1 MHEHHPTAPTT
12 PPSQSVNKH
21 ATNTQTCMKAT
32 HPRFNP
38 PRNWTIEAPVPTPS
52 SDDAFAEVKA
62 KVDLVK
68 VVQEHVRL
76 TKRNK
81 DLWGLCPFHQ
91 EDSPSFKVNPQ
102 MQSWYCFGCERSGDV
117 FTFVELIEK
126 TDKRGALQLLAERAG
141 VELKKLSP
149 EQKERSD
156 SRRRLL
162 AMLKLAAQFYEYVL
176 WSTPAGEKGR
186 KLLEARMVGEET
198 ARRFQLGYA
207 PAGRGFAE
215 YLRAKKRSLQ
225 DAQDAGL
232 MRRDGT
238 DFFAERLVIPIRDE
252 RGQPLAFTARTV
264 RSDEQRKYINS
275 PETAAYIKGR
285 VIFGLDLARDEI
297 SKKGHAVLMEG
308 QFDVI
313 TAHHHGVTNAVASSG
328 TALTDDQVR
337 LLKRFTDEVLLV
349 FDADRAGRAAAF
361 KAIELAAAHQMRTR
375 VATVTP
381 PAKDPDE
388 FLRAAGAEAPQRWDE
403 LAAAAL
409 SGWEFWIKDALTGL
423 NPGNPNQLELAASR
437 AREVLEKIPD
447 PAVRETYR
455 ERAASWIGV
464 QPHLLTA
471 QANPLPPS
479 GGRVRERGGEAPG
492 NGKAGLA
499 ARLVGKKLTVGRY
512 LLQLLAVRPVAFERV
527 RTKLT
532 PDELD
537 EEDRGIYER
546 MLETYERGGAS
557 GLETELAEYPAE
569 EQDLIRRAWA
579 APPPSVD
586 DEVAV
591 ELAERIRLDHM
602 KGLHSG
608 IIRELSEAESG
619 KDSERVARLE
629 AKARELARA
638 INDLE
643 RRS

>member
-1 MHEHHPTAPTT
+1 
-12 PPSQSVNKH
+12 
-21 ATNTQTCMKAT
+21 
-32 HPRFNP
+32 
-38 PRNWTIEAPVPTPS
+38 VPTPA

-62 KVDLVK
+62 KVDLIK

-81 DLWGLCPFHQ
+81 DFWGLCPFHQ

-126 TDKRGALQLLAERAG
+126 TDKRGALQILAERAG

-149 EQKERSD
+149 EQKDRSD

-162 AMLKLAAQFYEYVL
+162 ALLKLAAQYYEYVL
-176 WSTPAGEKGR
+176 WSMPAGEKGR
-186 KLLEARMVGEET
+186 KLLESRKVSEET

-207 PAGRGFAE
+207 PPGRGFSE
-215 YLRAKKRSLQ
+215 YLRAKKKSLQ
-225 DAQDAGL
+225 DAQEAGL

-238 DFFAERLVIPIRDE
+238 DFFTERLVIPIRDE

-264 RSDEQRKYINS
+264 RADEQRKYINS
-275 PETAAYIKGR
+275 PETPAYIKGR

-297 SKKGHAVLMEG
+297 TKRGHAVLMEG

-313 TAHHHGVTNAVASSG
+313 TAHQFGVQNAVASSG

-361 KAIELAAAHQMRTR
+361 KAIELASAHQMRTR
-375 VATVTP
+375 VATITP

-388 FLRAAGAEAPQRWDE
+388 FLRAAGHEAPQRWEE
-403 LAAAAL
+403 LVNDAL

-423 NPGNPNQLELAASR
+423 NTGNPNHLELAASR

-447 PAVRETYR
+447 PAVRESYR
-455 ERAASWIGV
+455 ERAAGWIGV

-471 QANPLPPS
+471 QPQTQRSKPVIGS
-479 GGRVRERGGEAPG
+479 
-492 NGKAGLA
+492 NGKDGLA

-527 RTKLT
+527 RTKIT

-537 EEDRGIYER
+537 EQDRGIYVR

-557 GLETELAEYPAE
+557 GLETELAGYPAE

-586 DEVAV
+586 DDVAE
-591 ELAERIRLDHM
+591 ELAVRVRLDHM

-608 IIRELSEAESG
+608 IIRELSEAERG
-619 KDSERVARLE
+619 NDSERVGRLE

-638 INDLE
+638 INEME
-643 RRS
+643 RSG

>member
-1 MHEHHPTAPTT
+1 M
-12 PPSQSVNKH
+12 
-21 ATNTQTCMKAT
+21 
-32 HPRFNP
+32 
-38 PRNWTIEAPVPTPS
+38 PVPTPS

-62 KVDLVK
+62 KVDLIK

-81 DLWGLCPFHQ
+81 DFWGLCPFHQ

-176 WSTPAGEKGR
+176 WSSPAGEKGR
-186 KLLEARMVGEET
+186 RLLEARMVSEET

-215 YLRAKKRSLQ
+215 YLRAKKKSLQ
-225 DAQDAGL
+225 DAHDAGL
-232 MRRDGT
+232 MRSDGT

-264 RSDEQRKYINS
+264 RPDEQRKYINS
-275 PETAAYIKGR
+275 RETAAYIKGR

-297 SKKGHAVLMEG
+297 TKRGHAVLMEG

-337 LLKRFTDEVLLV
+337 LLKRFTDELLLV
-349 FDADRAGRAAAF
+349 FDA
-361 KAIELAAAHQMRTR
+361 
-375 VATVTP
+375 
-381 PAKDPDE
+381 
-388 FLRAAGAEAPQRWDE
+388 
-403 LAAAAL
+403 
-409 SGWEFWIKDALTGL
+409 GL

-447 PAVRETYR
+447 AAVRDTYR
-455 ERAASWIGV
+455 ERAAGWIGV

-471 QANPLPPS
+471 QASPS
-479 GGRVRERGGEAPG
+479 PTKRERFGERGGTES
-492 NGKAGLA
+492 NGKGGLA
-499 ARLVGKKLTVGRY
+499 PRLGGKKLTVGRY
-512 LLQLLAVRPVAFERV
+512 LLQLLAVRPIAFDRV
-527 RTKLT
+527 RTMLT

-537 EEDRGIYER
+537 EGDRGIYVR
-546 MLETYERGGAS
+546 MLETYERGGVS
-557 GLETELAEYPAE
+557 GLESELAGYPPE

-591 ELAERIRLDHM
+591 GLAERIRLGHM
-602 KGLHSG
+602 RARHSG
-608 IIRELSEAESG
+608 IIRELSEAERG
-619 KDSERVARLE
+619 KDSELVARLE
-629 AKARELARA
+629 AQAAELARA
-638 INDLE
+638 INEIE
-643 RRS
+643 RRN

>member
-1 MHEHHPTAPTT
+1 
-12 PPSQSVNKH
+12 
-21 ATNTQTCMKAT
+21 
-32 HPRFNP
+32 
-38 PRNWTIEAPVPTPS
+38 VPTPA

-81 DLWGLCPFHQ
+81 DFWGLCPFHG

-126 TDKRGALQLLAERAG
+126 TDKRGALQMLAERAG

-156 SRRRLL
+156 SRKRLL
-162 AMLKLAAQFYEYVL
+162 AMLKLAAQYYEYVL
-176 WSTPAGEKGR
+176 WSMPAGENGR
-186 KLLEARMVGEET
+186 KLLESRRVSEET

-215 YLRAKKRSLQ
+215 YLRAKKKSLL
-225 DAQDAGL
+225 DAQEAGL
-232 MRRDGT
+232 MRRDGS

-264 RSDEQRKYINS
+264 RADEQRKYINS
-275 PETAAYIKGR
+275 PETPAYIKGR

-297 SKKGHAVLMEG
+297 TKRGHAVLMEG

-313 TAHHHGVTNAVASSG
+313 TAHQFGVQNAIASSG

-337 LLKRFTDEVLLV
+337 LIKRFTDELLLV

-361 KAIELAAAHQMRTR
+361 KAIELASGHQMRTR
-375 VATVTP
+375 VATITP

-388 FLRAAGAEAPQRWDE
+388 FLRAAGAEAPERWE
-403 LAAAAL
+403 KLVAAAP

-423 NPGNPNQLELAASR
+423 NTGNPNHLELAASKV
-437 AREVLEKIPD
+437 REVLEKIPD
-447 PAVRETYR
+447 AAVRESYR
-455 ERAASWIGV
+455 ERAAGWIGV

-471 QANPLPPS
+471 QQNPLSPS
-479 GGRVRERGGEAPG
+479 GERARVRGTSAGS
-492 NGKAGLA
+492 NGKDGLA

-512 LLQLLAVRPVAFERV
+512 LLQLLAVRPVAFDRV
-527 RTKLT
+527 RAKIT

-537 EEDRGIYER
+537 QGDRGIYQR
-546 MLETYERGGAS
+546 MLETYERGGAT
-557 GLETELAEYPAE
+557 GLENELAGYPAE

-619 KDSERVARLE
+619 RDSERVARLE

-638 INDLE
+638 ITDLE
-643 RRS
+643 RRG

>member
-1 MHEHHPTAPTT
+1 
-12 PPSQSVNKH
+12 
-21 ATNTQTCMKAT
+21 
-32 HPRFNP
+32 
-38 PRNWTIEAPVPTPS
+38 VPTPS

-68 VVQEHVRL
+68 VVQEYVRL

-81 DLWGLCPFHQ
+81 DFWGLCPFHQ
-91 EDSPSFKVNPQ
+91 EDSPSFHVNPQ
-102 MQSWYCFGCERSGDV
+102 RQSWYCFGCERKGDV

-126 TDKRGALQLLAERAG
+126 TDKRGALQILAERAG
-141 VELKKLSP
+141 VELRKLSP
-149 EQKERSD
+149 DQKERSD
-156 SRRRLL
+156 LRKRLL
-162 AMLKLAAQFYEYVL
+162 AMLKLAAQYYEYVL
-176 WSTPAGEKGR
+176 WSNPAGEPGR
-186 KLLEARMVGEET
+186 RLLESRKVGEET
-198 ARRFQLGYA
+198 ARRFQLGFA
-207 PAGRGFAE
+207 PPGRGFAE

-225 DAQDAGL
+225 DAQEAGL
-232 MRRDGT
+232 MRRDGS

-264 RSDEQRKYINS
+264 RPDEQRKYINS
-275 PETAAYIKGR
+275 PETPAYIKGR

-297 SKKGHAVLMEG
+297 TKRGHAVLMEG

-328 TALTDDQVR
+328 TALTDEQVR

-375 VATVTP
+375 VATIPP

-388 FLRAAGAEAPQRWDE
+388 FLRAAGAEAPQRWEE
-403 LAAAAL
+403 LIAAAP
-409 SGWEFWIKDALTGL
+409 SGWEFWIKDSLAGL

-455 ERAASWIGV
+455 ERAAGWIGV
-464 QPHLLTA
+464 QPHLLTP
-471 QANPLPPS
+471 QANSPS
-479 GGRVRERGGEAPG
+479 PARGRAGVGGDGAGT
-492 NGKAGLA
+492 NGKSGLA
-499 ARLVGKKLTVGRY
+499 GRLTGKKLTVGRY

-527 RTKLT
+527 RAKLT
-532 PDELD
+532 PEELD
-537 EEDRGIYER
+537 EQDRGIYVR

-557 GLETELAEYPAE
+557 GLETELAGYPAE

-586 DEVAV
+586 DDVAE
-591 ELAERIRLDHM
+591 ELAVRVRLDHM
-602 KGLHSG
+602 RGLHSG
-608 IIRELSEAESG
+608 IIRELSEAERG
-619 KDSERVARLE
+619 NDSERVARLE
-629 AKARELARA
+629 AQAGELARA
-638 INDLE
+638 INDME
-643 RRS
+643 RSG

>member
-1 MHEHHPTAPTT
+1 
-12 PPSQSVNKH
+12 
-21 ATNTQTCMKAT
+21 
-32 HPRFNP
+32 
-38 PRNWTIEAPVPTPS
+38 VPTPS

-68 VVQEHVRL
+68 VVSEHVRL

-81 DLWGLCPFHQ
+81 DFWGLCPFHQ

-126 TDKRGALQLLAERAG
+126 TDKRGALTLLAERAG

-162 AMLKLAAQFYEYVL
+162 AMLKLAAQYYEYVL
-176 WSTPAGEKGR
+176 WSNPAGEPGR
-186 KLLEARMVGEET
+186 RLLEARMVSEET

-215 YLRAKKRSLQ
+215 YLRAKKKSLQ
-225 DAQDAGL
+225 DAQEAGL
-232 MRRDGT
+232 MSRDGS

-264 RSDEQRKYINS
+264 RADEQRKYINS
-275 PETAAYIKGR
+275 RETPAYIKGR

-297 SKKGHAVLMEG
+297 TKRGHAVLMEG

-337 LLKRFTDEVLLV
+337 LLKRFTDELLLV

-361 KAIELAAAHQMRTR
+361 KAVELASAHQMRTR

-388 FLRAAGAEAPQRWDE
+388 FLRAAGAQAAEKWDE
-403 LAAAAL
+403 LAAAAP
-409 SGWEFWIKDALTGL
+409 SGWEFWIKDSLTGL

-447 PAVRETYR
+447 AAVRDTYR
-455 ERAASWIGV
+455 ERAAGWIGV

-471 QANPLPPS
+471 QAGTPSPRS
-479 GGRVRERGGEAPG
+479 GGRVGERGREES
-492 NGKAGLA
+492 NGKGGLA
-499 ARLVGKKLTVGRY
+499 ARLTGKKLTVGRY

-527 RTKLT
+527 RTKLR

-537 EEDRGIYER
+537 EEDRGTYVR

-557 GLETELAEYPAE
+557 GLETELAGYPPE

-629 AKARELARA
+629 ANARELARA
-638 INDLE
+638 INELE
-643 RRS
+643 RRG

>member
-1 MHEHHPTAPTT
+1 M
-12 PPSQSVNKH
+12 
-21 ATNTQTCMKAT
+21 
-32 HPRFNP
+32 
-38 PRNWTIEAPVPTPS
+38 PVPTPS

-68 VVQEHVRL
+68 VVSEHVRL

-81 DLWGLCPFHQ
+81 DLWGLCPFHG

-126 TDKRGALQLLAERAG
+126 TDKRGALQMLAERAG

-149 EQKERSD
+149 EAKERSD
-156 SRRRLL
+156 TRKRLL
-162 AMLKLAAQFYEYVL
+162 AMLKLAAQYYEYVL
-176 WSTPAGEKGR
+176 WSSPAGEPGR
-186 KLLEARMVGEET
+186 RLLESRRVSEET
-198 ARRFQLGYA
+198 ARKFQLGYA

-225 DAQDAGL
+225 DAQEAGL

-252 RGQPLAFTARTV
+252 RSQPLAFTARTV
-264 RSDEQRKYINS
+264 RPDEQRKYINS
-275 PETAAYIKGR
+275 PETPSYIKGR

-297 SKKGHAVLMEG
+297 TRRGHAVLMEG

-313 TAHHHGVTNAVASSG
+313 TAHQFGVTNAVASSG

-337 LLKRFTDEVLLV
+337 LLKRFTDELLLV

-361 KAIELAAAHQMRTR
+361 KAVELASAHQMRTR
-375 VATVTP
+375 VATVPP

-388 FLRAAGAEAPQRWDE
+388 FLRAAGHEAPQRWEELAAGAPSGWEYWIRDSLTGLNTGNPNHLE
-403 LAAAAL
+403 LAAA
-409 SGWEFWIKDALTGL
+409 
-423 NPGNPNQLELAASR
+423 R

-455 ERAASWIGV
+455 ERAAGWIGV
-464 QPHLLTA
+464 QPHLLSPL
-471 QANPLPPS
+471 ANAGRGPEPGRNGAKKTPPD
-479 GGRVRERGGEAPG
+479 
-492 NGKAGLA
+492 GLG
-499 ARLVGKKLTVGRY
+499 ARLAGKKLTVGRY

-537 EEDRGIYER
+537 EGDRGVYVR
-546 MLETYERGGAS
+546 MLETYERGGPA
-557 GLETELAEYPAE
+557 GLEAELADYPPE

-586 DEVAV
+586 DDVAV

-602 KGLHSG
+602 KSRHSG
-608 IIRELSEAESG
+608 IIRELSEAERG
-619 KDSERVARLE
+619 RDSERVARLE
-629 AKARELARA
+629 AEARELSRA
-638 INDLE
+638 ISELE